1 MMVALP
7 PPGTVLCAL
16 SDLDATGA
24 KGMSLDGNAGRAG
37 IFVVRDGTGVFGY
50 VNSCPHIGVPLEL
63 EPDEFI
69 SDLHNEIICSTHGAR
84 FNIED
89 GLCVAGPC
97 EGDMLE
103 PVAVKIEN
111 EKVVLA

>member
-1 MMVALP
+1 MTVELP

-24 KGMSLDGNAGRAG
+24 KGISLDGNAGRAG
-37 IFVVRDGTGVFGY
+37 IFVVRDGAGVFGY

-69 SDLHNEIICSTHGAR
+69 SDIPTKSFAPHMVRVSVLKMAFASSAPARGICW
-84 FNIED
+84 NP
-89 GLCVAGPC
+89 LP
-97 EGDMLE
+97 
-103 PVAVKIEN
+103 
-111 EKVVLA
+111 